1 VNFVLAVTAQL
12 AVYLIITISLN
23 IEYGY
28 AGIPHFGKVLA
39 VAGGAFLAGFLPGRV
54 GILLLKLFPHGDIVN
69 IVCGQEEA
77 GSLKILT
84 SLDEALGQYIPCN
97 NAVIDWLGGVIAS
110 NIGFAL
116 LLIIITLVS
125 SGLLGGFLGF
135 ITSYPG
141 IRLRGD
147 YLAMVLLAM
156 GEMLRIIGLNYEP
169 LVGGTLGIS
178 VPNLY
183 AWAGGELRF
192 VVATVFIILIAAG
205 VYFYA
210 ELLVRSPLGRLL
222 RAMRDNEVT
231 AESLGKDVAGLRM
244 RTLVVGSAIASLGG
258 TLYALYTGGVIATT
272 YSRVSWTFWPWVM
285 VILGGTAN
293 NVGTLAGT
301 SAFVV
306 FRQLI
311 IFYKDRLAGFV
322 PFNIVWLDTL
332 ILGAVLLVIL
342 LQRPEGI
349 IPEKPTFTLRR
360 EKLLSIIGGEVK
372 KGVGKEED
380 S

>member
-1 VNFVLAVTAQL
+1 MTALL

-54 GILLLKLFPHGDIVN
+54 ALLLLKLSPAGGNVN
-69 IVCGQEEA
+69 IDCGVAA
-77 GSLKILT
+77 GRFIT
-84 SLDEALGQYIPCN
+84 SLDDALELYIPCN
-97 NAVIDWLGGVIAS
+97 VGVIDWLGKILAS
-110 NIGFAL
+110 DIGFAF
-116 LLIIITLVS
+116 LLIVITLS
-125 SGLLGGFLGF
+125 ASALLGALLGF

-156 GEMLRIIGLNYEP
+156 GELLRIVGYNYEP

-192 VVATVFIILIAAG
+192 VVASVFIVLIAVG
-205 VYFYA
+205 VYVYA

-231 AESLGKDVAGLRM
+231 AESLGKDVAALRM
-244 RTLVVGSAIASLGG
+244 KTLMVGSAIASLGG
-258 TLYALYTGGVIATT
+258 ALYALYAGGVIATT

-311 IFYKDRLAGFV
+311 IFYKDRLSGFV

-332 ILGAVLLVIL
+332 ILGAVLLIIL

-349 IPEKPTFTLRR
+349 IPEKPTLTLKRD
-360 EKLLSIIGGEVK
+360 KLLRIIGGDV
-372 KGVGKEED
+372 KGVAERERE